1 MKQTEKVWD
10 ELYGWGSS
18 MKVKEPNTQVYVGL
32 YFNTAMHVET
42 LLYILL
48 QSEKILPPPGP
59 VPNFEALGQKAEQ
72 TAVDNEWI
80 KIPAATILVGMD
92 DPEDN
97 SDSACYFGWDNE
109 KPMRKMHVPAFEA
122 KARPLTNEDFARY
135 LYGTNQETLPA
146 SWTQQ
151 TSSRLDNAKIAN
163 GNLRSHYLNGYDEAF
178 LDGKLVRTIYGP
190 VALRHAL
197 AWPVFASYDEL
208 AGCAKFMHGR
218 IPTAEEV
225 RSIYEHVDV
234 AKKKEAEKVQ
244 TVKIDAVNGYVPLAV
259 MENVMLI

>member
-1 MKQTEKVWD
+1 
-10 ELYGWGSS
+10 
-18 MKVKEPNTQVYVGL
+18 MKVKEPNSQVHVHVGL
-32 YFNTAMHVET
+32 YINTAMHVET

-59 VPNFEALGQKAEQ
+59 VPNFEALGQKAKQ

-80 KIPAATILVGMD
+80 KIPATTILVGMD
-92 DPEDN
+92 DPEDK

-109 KPMRKMHVPAFEA
+109 KPMRKMHVPTFEA

-151 TSSRLDNAKIAN
+151 TSSRLDNAKTGN
-163 GNLRSHYLNGYDEAF
+163 GNLRSHYLHGYGESFDQTF
-178 LDGKLVRTIYGP
+178 LDGKFVKTIYEP

-225 RSIYEHVDV
+225 GSIYEHVDV

-244 TVKIDAVNGYVPLAV
+244 TVKIDAVNGYDRLAV
-259 MENVMLI
+259 MGNVMLT